1 MPPRKVLLDECM
13 PREFARY
20 ITGHEVRT
28 VQAVGWKS
36 IKNGDLLR
44 LAQTDFDV
52 FITADRKL
60 IYHQDPGKFDIA
72 IIVLRERSL
81 MQKSDRAP

>member
-44 LAQTDFDV
+44 L
-52 FITADRKL
+52 
-60 IYHQDPGKFDIA
+60 
-72 IIVLRERSL
+72 VLRLPLLAGLFHLLSLAKIGAGEQQSPAHSDTNRSV
-81 MQKSDRAP
+81 